1 MSTENKK
8 LFFVVNPQSGTMK
21 AGSQLLNII
30 KELSNGG
37 YSVTVYPTKAR
48 GDATEKVSNL
58 SDCYDT
64 VVACGGDGTL
74 NEVIT
79 GVFKGNKKFKI
90 GYIPAG
96 TQNEWSSDLRIPRN
110 LVKASKV
117 ISNGKLAS
125 LDIGSFNDNYFV
137 YTASFG
143 ALTEAS
149 YSAPQQIK
157 NVIGQAAYVLEGLR
171 CLGNIKPIRIKAE
184 HDNGMCEGDYL
195 FGAVSNSLSV
205 GGVVKL
211 KENIVNLS
219 DGKFEVVLIKNPKNA
234 LEFQSLI
241 SSIISQNYNDPMIDF
256 FHTSSLK
263 ITSDI
268 DIDWT
273 LDGEKAL
280 GGQCVEIRNLHR
292 VMDFYVPDKEL
303 SILA

>member
-48 GDATEKVSNL
+48 GDAINQVANL
-58 SDCYDT
+58 CDCYDT

-79 GVFKGNKKFKI
+79 GMFKGNKKFKI

-96 TQNEWSSDLRIPRN
+96 TQNEWSSGLRIPKN
-110 LVKASKV
+110 LVQAASV
-117 ISNGKLAS
+117 ISAGKTAS
-125 LDIGSFNDNYFV
+125 LDIGSFNDSFFA

-149 YSAPQQIK
+149 YSAPQQVK
-157 NVIGQAAYVLEGLR
+157 NVLGQAAYIFEGLR
-171 CLGNIKPIRIKAE
+171 CLGNIKPIYIKAE
-184 HDNGMCEGDYL
+184 HDNGFCEGNYL

-205 GGVVKL
+205 GGVIKL

-219 DGKFEVVLIKNPKNA
+219 DGKFEVALIKNPKTA
-234 LEFQSLI
+234 LEFQSLV
-241 SSIISQNYNDPMIDF
+241 SSIISQNFNDPLIDF
-256 FHTSSLK
+256 LHTSKLK
-263 ITSDI
+263 ISSDV

-280 GGQCVEIRNLHR
+280 GGKCAEISNLHR
-292 VMDFYVPDKEL
+292 AIDFYVPDDEL

>member
-1 MSTENKK
+1 MSCENKK

-37 YSVTVYPTKAR
+37 FSVTVYPTKER
-48 GDATEKVSNL
+48 GDATQQVANL
-58 SDCYDT
+58 DESYDT

-79 GVFKGNKKFKI
+79 GMFMGNKKFNI

-96 TQNEWSSDLRIPRN
+96 TQNEWSSGLKIPRN
-110 LVKASKV
+110 LVAASK
-117 ISNGKLAS
+117 IIPNGRIAS
-125 LDIGSFNDNYFV
+125 LDVGAFNDSFFA

-157 NVIGQAAYVLEGLR
+157 NVIGQAAYIFEGLR
-171 CLGNIKPIRIKAE
+171 CLGNIKPIYIKAE
-184 HDNGMCEGDYL
+184 HDNGFCEGDYL

-205 GGVVKL
+205 GGVIKL
-211 KENIVNLS
+211 KENLVNLS
-219 DGKFEVVLIKNPKNA
+219 DGKFEVALIKKPKTA
-234 LEFQSLI
+234 LEFQSLVG
-241 SSIISQNYNDPMIDF
+241 SIISQNFNDPMIDF
-256 FHTSSLK
+256 FHTSKLK
-263 ITSDI
+263 ITSEV

-273 LDGEKAL
+273 LDGEKAS
-280 GGQCVEIRNLHR
+280 GGKYTEIKNLHR
-292 VMDFYVPDKEL
+292 VIDFYVPNEQL
-303 SILA
+303 SIIG